1 MYRQVS
7 VEPKQRDLQM
17 ILWRDNP
24 SDPIQTYHLNTVTY
38 GEASAAFLSCRCL
51 KQLANECNDPDVAR
65 TINNDFYVDDLCTG
79 DDSASKLLKIC
90 HDTANVLQSGCFP
103 LRKWIFN
110 FDNDLSS
117 SEMAKELSLGEDSQ
131 CKTLGLGWYNL
142 SDELYFHTKFS
153 GGTEDITKRKILSGA
168 SQIFDPIGLINPVIT
183 TAKTLL
189 QSLYLLKLGWDE
201 IVPLNIAQS
210 WISFVNSLSSLNEI
224 RIPRYV
230 MGCNNTR
237 KELHIFTDASQVA
250 YGSCAYIRTIDNR
263 SAVTVRLLYS
273 KGKVAS
279 LQPVSI
285 PRLELSGAL
294 VGARLYHKI
303 INSLRSK
310 FDNVV
315 FWTDS
320 TIVLGWLR
328 MPCNLLKTF
337 VQNRVAE
344 IHELTKDSLCQWR
357 HVSGKDNPA
366 DIVSRGQSLGM
377 LKENSLW
384 WNGPTYLHDPQFDV
398 TSLKAPL
405 VPNHTELPEI
415 KPTAVQSHVTQQNND
430 ESWLDFNRFSQFVRM
445 QRAGAYALRF
455 IYNARNKIK
464 RIGPL
469 SVDELNESL
478 TTLTK
483 LAQRESFS
491 DLFNKN
497 GLSVSKSNSLSKLN
511 LFLDDKQI
519 IRVGG
524 RIQNSLDFSFN
535 KKHPALLSSKHY
547 FTLLLFRH
555 QHKQLMHA
563 APQLLLYT
571 VREAWWPVAG
581 RSLARRVVHACVT
594 CARLRAQTLQPIM
607 GNLPAQRLQ
616 PGFPFER
623 CGVDYAGPVLI
634 LNRRAPATADL
645 RDKPMLRLTRY
656 QRVEQIRQHFWAR
669 WSKEYVSELQQRI
682 KWRTSSEDL
691 KEHTMVLIKDDNL
704 PPLKWSLGR
713 ITRVYPGRDGISR
726 VADIRTANGTTR
738 RAFSKICPLPV
749 DDCSC

>member
-1 MYRQVS
+1 
-7 VEPKQRDLQM
+7 
-17 ILWRDNP
+17 
-24 SDPIQTYHLNTVTY
+24 
-38 GEASAAFLSCRCL
+38 
-51 KQLANECNDPDVAR
+51 
-65 TINNDFYVDDLCTG
+65 
-79 DDSASKLLKIC
+79 
-90 HDTANVLQSGCFP
+90 
-103 LRKWIFN
+103 
-110 FDNDLSS
+110 
-117 SEMAKELSLGEDSQ
+117 
-131 CKTLGLGWYNL
+131 
-142 SDELYFHTKFS
+142 
-153 GGTEDITKRKILSGA
+153 
-168 SQIFDPIGLINPVIT
+168 
-183 TAKTLL
+183 
-189 QSLYLLKLGWDE
+189 
-201 IVPLNIAQS
+201 
-210 WISFVNSLSSLNEI
+210 
-224 RIPRYV
+224 
-230 MGCNNTR
+230 
-237 KELHIFTDASQVA
+237 
-250 YGSCAYIRTIDNR
+250 
-263 SAVTVRLLYS
+263 
-273 KGKVAS
+273 
-279 LQPVSI
+279 
-285 PRLELSGAL
+285 
-294 VGARLYHKI
+294 
-303 INSLRSK
+303 
-310 FDNVV
+310 
-315 FWTDS
+315 
-320 TIVLGWLR
+320 

-445 QRAGAYALRF
+445 QRAGAYVLRF

-634 LNRRAPATADL
+634 LNRKAPATADL